1 MNSFIFTD
9 NDSLSLSIANKA
21 YNVDASH
28 SNWEEILNALRNKD
42 FESIPGLINIAK
54 AIQAYVGV
62 GLNNIVVNE
71 DYGTITYAGQP
82 VHGMIVDRIM
92 KMRDEGFDINPMLA
106 FLDNLMDNPSKR
118 AVDELY
124 GFLQYGKLP
133 ITPDGFFI
141 AYKRVRADYKSVYD
155 GKTDNSI
162 GATVSMPRN
171 LVNENSQQTCSDGL
185 HFCSH
190 EYLKSFSGERI
201 IVLKIN
207 PRDVVSIPAD
217 YNNTKGRACSY
228 DVIGELTKEEF
239 EASLNENIFK
249 ASVHGVKPTPKVVV
263 APAVS
268 GAKTGSSSF
277 FVGYDQGY
285 ADGITDKEWDD
296 GNNYP
301 WNSKDEK
308 NFEEGYAKGYSA
320 GELGDAAEYAFV
332 DPSASDEEEGEVGT
346 DTYIGYDI
354 GYRAGRGKKAKPAA
368 TGNVNYD
375 KGAVA
380 GYADGKGHK
389 SRQY

>member
-1 MNSFIFTD
+1 MNSYIFTD

-28 SNWEEILNALRNKD
+28 GNWEEILDAIRSNN
-42 FESIPGLINIAK
+42 FEVIPGLINIAK
-54 AIQAYVGV
+54 AIQAYVGRGR
-62 GLNNIVVNE
+62 GLTNIIVNE
-71 DYGTITYAGQP
+71 DYGTITYSGKP
-82 VHGMIVDRIM
+82 LHGMIVDRIM

-133 ITPDGFFI
+133 ITEDGHFI

-171 LVNENSQQTCSDGL
+171 LVNENSEQTCSDGL

-207 PRDVVSIPAD
+207 PRDVVSIPVD
-217 YNNTKGRACSY
+217 YNFTKGRACSY

-249 ASVHGVKPTPKVVV
+249 SSVHGVVPEPKVEVPVV
-263 APAVS
+263 A
-268 GAKTGSSSF
+268 GAKTGSSAF
-277 FVGYDQGY
+277 FEGYSAGY
-285 ADGITDKEWDD
+285 ADGGNGDAYDD
-296 GNNYP
+296 GNSYD
-301 WNSKDEK
+301 WRSKDET
-308 NFEEGYAKGYSA
+308 NYEEGYAKGYAA
-320 GELGDAAEYAFV
+320 GEAGSVAQYVYV
-332 DPSASDEEEGEVGT
+332 DPAVAPLKPVVSEDFKV
-346 DTYIGYDI
+346 GYDV
-354 GYRAGRGKKAKPAA
+354 GYRSGRGKKAKPRV
-368 TGNVNYD
+368 TGNVDYD
-375 KGAVA
+375 A
-380 GYADGKGHK
+380 GVTVGTKDGKGHTQ
-389 SRQY
+389 RQY

>member
-1 MNSFIFTD
+1 MNSYIFTD

-28 SNWEEILNALRNKD
+28 GNWEAILDAIRAGD
-42 FESIPGLINIAK
+42 FEAIPGLINIAK
-54 AIQAYVGV
+54 AIQTFVTAGST
-62 GLNNIVVNE
+62 GLVNIVVNE
-71 DYGTITYAGQP
+71 DYGTITYGGKTL
-82 VHGMIVDRIM
+82 HSTIVDRIM
-92 KMRDEGFDINPMLA
+92 QMREDGFNINPMLK

-133 ITPDGFFI
+133 ITEDGHFI

-162 GATVSMPRN
+162 GAKLSMPRN

-217 YNNTKGRACSY
+217 YNNTKGRACGY
-228 DVIGELTKEEF
+228 EVIGELSKEEF
-239 EASLNENIFK
+239 EASLNENIFT
-249 ASVHGVKPTPKVVV
+249 ASVHGVTPEPKVVT
-263 APAVS
+263 PT

-277 FVGYDQGY
+277 FKGYTQGY
-285 ADGITDKEWDD
+285 EDGLDGDAYDD
-296 GNNYP
+296 GNEYS
-301 WNSKDEK
+301 WTSKDET
-308 NFEEGYAKGYSA
+308 NYEEGYEKGYDA
-320 GELGDAAEYAFV
+320 GNAGKEAVYEYLDPLVASQPTTSGDF
-332 DPSASDEEEGEVGT
+332 T
-346 DTYIGYDI
+346 IGYDV
-354 GYRAGRGKKAKPAA
+354 GYRAGRGKAPYPLT
-368 TGNVNYD
+368 TGNAKYD
-375 KGAVA
+375 DGVKT
-380 GYADGKGHK
+380 GYKDGKGHK
-389 SRQY
+389 ARQY